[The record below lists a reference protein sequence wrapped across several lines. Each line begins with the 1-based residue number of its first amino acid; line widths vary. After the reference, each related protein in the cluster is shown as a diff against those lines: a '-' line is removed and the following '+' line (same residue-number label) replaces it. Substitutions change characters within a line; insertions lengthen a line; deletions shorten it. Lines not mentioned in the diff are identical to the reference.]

1 MNKTQEKEMK
11 TANQKRNT
19 QKKKIF
25 KKIITGKDKQ
35 EKNKKIKSRRTK
47 MIEKENRKRCVRTY
61 LLNYFYHHKLHFF
74 HYRIVL
80 IESSGKIL
88 EF

>member
-47 MIEKENRKRCVRTY
+47 MIEEENRRRCVRTCSIIFIII
-61 LLNYFYHHKLHFF
+61 NCISF
-74 HYRIVL
+74 I
-80 IESSGKIL
+80 IEL
-88 EF
+88 C